1 MIFNDKEVEIKKIVA
16 ISNLKE
22 TSIKIIF
29 DNEKNI
35 LFTVSDK
42 SFDVKNIEKNKTISL
57 IDKIYWDVSLVT
69 PETYYLFDLSKDKVN
84 LTRLDD
90 NLFKLDVMVEKPNI
104 IYCPLGENESFKNLI
119 INTNFVF
126 VDEDDYK

>member
-1 MIFNDKEVEIKKIVA
+1 M
-16 ISNLKE
+16 
-22 TSIKIIF
+22 
-29 DNEKNI
+29 
-35 LFTVSDK
+35 
-42 SFDVKNIEKNKTISL
+42 

-90 NLFKLDVMVEKPNI
+90 NLFNLDVMIEKPNI